1 MLVLTQGAGPHRQGE
16 LSPYSVAF
24 IAFLSGFMAEDAFT
38 KIQEA
43 GLNLFKPK
51 EKIKEAAE
59 ANAAAQTVE
68 DPGNQEE
75 KNGKT
80 AGE

>member
-1 MLVLTQGAGPHRQGE
+1 
-16 LSPYSVAF
+16 
-24 IAFLSGFMAEDAFT
+24 MAEDAFT

-43 GLNLFKPK
+43 GRNLFKPK
-51 EKIKEAAE
+51 EKIEDAAE
-59 ANAAAQTVE
+59 ANAVTQTVE

-80 AGE
+80 AGD